1 MQEKNLLK
9 NPPDVPASFDNS
21 LLPGSGL

>member
-1 MQEKNLLK
+1 MQQKNLLK